1 MAQKDSKII
10 AVVPAYNEAKTI
22 GLVIPDLKRYV
33 QEIIVVNDGSFDET
47 EKIAKFSGVIVLSH
61 AINRGLGA
69 SLQTGF
75 KKALEKNADY
85 ILTFDAD
92 GQHRSSDIPRLLESL
107 EKEEADV
114 AIGSRIFSKKNTP
127 LIRKIYN
134 KIADYI
140 GFVIFGLYVRD
151 TQSGLRLFRKDA
163 LMKLRPLGDRM
174 EISSEIIG
182 EIGRLKLKIVEVP
195 IQEIYTDYS
204 LSKGQSF
211 KNGVKTFFSLIW
223 HKLIR

>member
-92 GQHRSSDIPRLLESL
+92 GHHRSSDIPRLLQSL
-107 EKEEADV
+107 EKEKADV
-114 AIGSRIFSKKNTP
+114 AIGSRSFSGRKTP
-127 LIRKIYN
+127 LVRKIYN

-151 TQSGLRLFRKDA
+151 TQSGLRLFIKNA
-163 LMKLRPLGDRM
+163 LMKL
-174 EISSEIIG
+174 
-182 EIGRLKLKIVEVP
+182 
-195 IQEIYTDYS
+195 
-204 LSKGQSF
+204 
-211 KNGVKTFFSLIW
+211 
-223 HKLIR
+223 

>member
-1 MAQKDSKII
+1 MAPKSSKII

-22 GLVIPDLKRYV
+22 GLVIPDLKRCV
-33 QEIIVVNDGSFDET
+33 QEIVVINDGSSDET
-47 EKIAKFSGVIVLSH
+47 EKIARSFGAIVLSH

-114 AIGSRIFSKKNTP
+114 AIGSRIK
-127 LIRKIYN
+127 
-134 KIADYI
+134 
-140 GFVIFGLYVRD
+140 
-151 TQSGLRLFRKDA
+151 
-163 LMKLRPLGDRM
+163 M
-174 EISSEIIG
+174 
-182 EIGRLKLKIVEVP
+182 
-195 IQEIYTDYS
+195 
-204 LSKGQSF
+204 
-211 KNGVKTFFSLIW
+211 
-223 HKLIR
+223 